1 MVFQELDYVEALG
14 NLHQSPSSPGTPGEV
29 QVLSSVEEGVIPTWQ
44 GDTCAETLARVF
56 LRTSHL
62 RDAHLREGYLRS
74 AHLRERHLR
83 EGA

>member
-1 MVFQELDYVEALG
+1 MRLLSFHNSSMSRKFLCQVGQHIALVG
-14 NLHQSPSSPGTPGEV
+14 R
-29 QVLSSVEEGVIPTWQ
+29 VIPTWQ
-44 GDTCAETLARVF
+44 GDTCAETLARVY